1 MFTGLITDVGTIVQA
16 DRSERGGAFEIA
28 CGYAP
33 ETIATGASIAC
44 DGCCLTATRIVAHGQ
59 GAKFHVDVTPES
71 LDRATFRNWA
81 AGRRINLER
90 SLTAGDELGGHLVTG
105 HVDGVGVITAR
116 TPAGNGVR
124 FEIDV
129 PEGLAK
135 YIAEKGSIALDG
147 TSLTVNSVDGSRLSV
162 MLIPHSMAVTTWG
175 ERAVG
180 DEINVE
186 VDLLARYVARLAE
199 AAVDPRLRA
208 AEPT

>member
-1 MFTGLITDVGTIVQA
+1 
-16 DRSERGGAFEIA
+16 R
-28 CGYAP
+28 
-33 ETIATGASIAC
+33 
-44 DGCCLTATRIVAHGQ
+44 H
-59 GAKFHVDVTPES
+59 
-71 LDRATFRNWA
+71 WA

-116 TPAGNGVR
+116 TAAGNGVR

-147 TSLTVNSVDGSRLSV
+147 TSLTVNSVDGARLSV